1 MNQDEFCR
9 SRGICRSTLYRY
21 LRNQHSQPRPAPAT
35 QLVPVELVDVR
46 GATSNQSAGLAVV
59 VGNGGRIR
67 RIEVGQGFDVGT
79 LERLMMILDK
89 G

>member
-21 LRNQHSQPRPAPAT
+21 LRNQHSQQKPAAAT

-46 GATSNQSAGLAVV
+46 GATSKQCARLAVV
-59 VGNGGRIR
+59 VGNGR
-67 RIEVGQGFDVGT
+67 RIEVGQGFDAAT
-79 LERLMMILDK
+79 LEHLLMILDK